1 MDVCTNF
8 KDIRFNY
15 EDGLKVYRRGVITKT
30 QIATAEDFI
39 YVDSASYPIAKKFNS
54 IIDIDV
60 KSNDEWKHI
69 NYGDYSNLLKI
80 FNEEEADIIASLED
94 SREYDPEIDDLPI
107 AHESIPVTLDVV
119 GVKKHTSDFDME
131 HVDEE
136 IADVARTEAVDES
149 PINTDELKESNAT
162 DTIEEVEK
170 NVIESD
176 TEDNID
182 SNVDQEPIIS
192 GVEPTSDNNQNN
204 KYSFKKKKRH
214 S

>member
-39 YVDSASYPIAKKFNS
+39 FVNNVSYPIAKKFNS

-69 NYGDYSNLLKI
+69 NYGDYDNLLKV
-80 FNEEEADIIASLED
+80 FNEEEADTIAPSDED
-94 SREYDPEIDDLPI
+94 DNIEPEEASREYNPEIDDLP
-107 AHESIPVTLDVV
+107 P
-119 GVKKHTSDFDME
+119 
-131 HVDEE
+131 VDEE
-136 IADVARTEAVDES
+136 IVDAARTEIAEES
-149 PINTDELKESNAT
+149 IINADELKELSDAT
-162 DTIEEVEK
+162 DAIEEVEE
-170 NVIESD
+170 NVVESD
-176 TEDNID
+176 TEDNTD
-182 SNVDQEPIIS
+182 SNVDQEPIVS
-192 GVEPTSDNNQNN
+192 EVESSSNNNQNN

>member
-39 YVDSASYPIAKKFNS
+39 YVNDASYPIAKKFNS

-60 KSNDEWKHI
+60 KSNDEWKHV
-69 NYGDYSNLLKI
+69 NYGDYDNLFKV
-80 FNEEEADIIASLED
+80 FNEEEADTIAPTDEDDIIESAEG
-94 SREYDPEIDDLPI
+94 SREYDPEIDDLP
-107 AHESIPVTLDVV
+107 P
-119 GVKKHTSDFDME
+119 
-131 HVDEE
+131 VDEE
-136 IADVARTEAVDES
+136 IVDAARTEIAEES
-149 PINTDELKESNAT
+149 PVDANELKELSDAT
-162 DTIEEVEK
+162 DAIEEVEE
-170 NVIESD
+170 NVVESN
-176 TEDNID
+176 TEDNTD
-182 SNVDQEPIIS
+182 SNVDQEPVAS
-192 GVEPTSDNNQNN
+192 EVEPTSDNNQNN